1 MTAQSNSEAA
11 SVLAATPEGLRVAV
25 ISDALKDRNGVDA
38 YYRDL
43 VSHLQE
49 RVAKVDYLTPNPED
63 GDWYTRFRCPLPG
76 DSTQKLVLPDV
87 RALNR
92 RLDELRPQVIV
103 AATNGLF
110 GLYAVYAARRCKIP
124 LVAGFHTLIEDLCR
138 LYWGRG
144 LFGRISRAYMEFQ
157 NRLIFRGARRVV
169 VNSQSMI
176 DSAAQLAKT
185 PVTLMGT
192 PVERQ
197 FVERPRSPHS
207 GELKRIVFAGRL
219 APEKNIDSLI
229 DAARARPD
237 LRFTIAGDGPLRD
250 EIAKQAAALG
260 NLDFRGRLP
269 REEVVDLID
278 EHDLL
283 VLPSQ
288 LEAFGTIALEAMM
301 RERPV
306 LVSSHCGILS
316 WETLASQLYQFEPE
330 EALADALARLN
341 SVPQEA
347 LCAQI
352 IAAREAALDLHEQ
365 AIDGWLELFTG
376 LQSAA

>member
-1 MTAQSNSEAA
+1 MIVTSNSEAA
-11 SVLAATPEGLRVAV
+11 SGVTGTRDALRVAV

-49 RVAKVDYLTPNPED
+49 RVAEVLYLTPNPED
-63 GDWYTRFRCPLPG
+63 GDWYTRFRWPLPG

-92 RLDELRPQVIV
+92 RLDELQPHVIV

-110 GLYAVYAARRCKIP
+110 GLYAVYAARRSKVP
-124 LVAGFHTLIEDLCR
+124 LVVGFHTLIEDLCK

-144 LFGRISRAYMEFQ
+144 LFGRISKAYMEFQ
-157 NRLIFRGARRVV
+157 NRLIFRGASRVV

-176 DSAAQLAKT
+176 ESAVQLAKT

-207 GELKRIVFAGRL
+207 GQLQRIVFAGRL

-237 LRFTIAGDGPLRD
+237 LQFTIAGDGPLRE
-250 EIAKQAAALG
+250 EIARQAEALG

-269 REEVVDLID
+269 REAVVDLID

-316 WETLASQLYQFEPE
+316 WEALASQLYQFEPE
-330 EALADALARLN
+330 EALADALTRLESVSTETLNRQLEGARN
-341 SVPQEA
+341 
-347 LCAQI
+347 
-352 IAAREAALDLHEQ
+352 AALELHTQ
-365 AIDGWLELFTG
+365 AIDGWLDLFTG
-376 LQSAA
+376 IAEQ